1 MIAQIFEFI
10 ANHWILSSI
19 FLVLLIAFFVNE
31 GKRGGA
37 AITSSTLVNL
47 INREGATILDVRDS
61 KDYGSGHITGAINI
75 PYASFDGRA
84 SELDK
89 YKDKPVVVVCKMG
102 QHSGAIGRKLL
113 AQGFGDVRR
122 LSGGMS
128 EWQASN
134 LPLVK

>member
-1 MIAQIFEFI
+1 MLAQIFEFI
-10 ANHWILSSI
+10 GNHWILCSI
-19 FLVLLIAFFVNE
+19 FFVLLIAFFVNE

-37 AITSSTLVNL
+37 SITSTTLVSL
-47 INREGATILDVRDS
+47 INKEGATILDVRDS
-61 KDYGSGHITGAINI
+61 KEYSNGHITGAINI
-75 PYASFDGRA
+75 PYTAFDGRA

-89 YKDKPVVVVCKMG
+89 FKEQPVIVVCKMG

-113 AQGFGDVRR
+113 GQGFADVRR

-128 EWQASN
+128 DWQASN